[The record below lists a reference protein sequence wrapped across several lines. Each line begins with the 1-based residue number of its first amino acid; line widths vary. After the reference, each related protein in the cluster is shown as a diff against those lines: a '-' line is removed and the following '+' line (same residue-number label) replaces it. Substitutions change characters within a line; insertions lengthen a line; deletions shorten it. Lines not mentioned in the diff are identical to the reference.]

1 MKSTRPI
8 LIVKI
13 ILDKA
18 FAPTKLVELI
28 HGDPFMNFEFATAQR
43 IIFGSGQLKELPILI
58 QGMGTRPA
66 LVTGSSA
73 ERIMPILQLLKQ
85 KGADPA
91 AFSIKGE
98 PTVERITELAQQ
110 AREQGCDFVIAFGGG
125 SVIDAGKAI
134 AALLTNTRDLMDYL
148 EVIGKGAPLSEDP
161 APCIAIPT
169 TAGTG
174 AEVTRNSVLLSTEHK
189 VKVSMR
195 HPKMLPTVALVDPE
209 LTLSMPPEVTAS
221 TGLDAF
227 TQLLE
232 AFVSI
237 KANPLTDGICREG
250 LKKVAR
256 SLSRAYTRGNDLAAR
271 EDMTIAS
278 LFGGLA
284 LANAGL
290 GAVHGFA
297 GPLGGMFEAPH
308 GLVCATLLP
317 AVFET
322 NIQALKD
329 RSPENPAL
337 EKYREIACIVTGREN
352 ADLEDGLQWIKSISM
367 QMFVPGLEDFG
378 ITETDFPA
386 IVEKS
391 KKASSMKG
399 NPIALTDNELTEI
412 LSDSLRPPIDGE
424 STLYM

>member
-1 MKSTRPI
+1 
-8 LIVKI
+8 
-13 ILDKA
+13 
-18 FAPTKLVELI
+18 
-28 HGDPFMNFEFATAQR
+28 
-43 IIFGSGQLKELPILI
+43 
-58 QGMGTRPA
+58 MGRRAA

-73 ERIMPILQLLKQ
+73 ERIAPVFQSLKES
-85 KGADPA
+85 GAHPA

-98 PTVERITELAQQ
+98 PTTERIAELARQ
-110 AREQGCDFVIAFGGG
+110 AREQGCDFVVAFGGG

-148 EVIGKGAPLSEDP
+148 EVIGKGEPLTEEP

-174 AEVTRNSVLLSTEHK
+174 AEVTRNSVLLSTEHR

-227 TQLLE
+227 IQLLE

-237 KANPLTDGICREG
+237 KANPLTDGLCREG
-250 LKKVAR
+250 LKKAAR
-256 SLSRAYTRGNDLAAR
+256 ALPRAYVRGDDLPAR
-271 EDMTIAS
+271 EEMAMAS
-278 LFGGLA
+278 LFGGLV

-297 GPLGGMFEAPH
+297 GPLGGMFNAPH

-317 AVFET
+317 AVFAA
-322 NIQALKD
+322 NVQALEERD
-329 RSPENPAL
+329 AESPAL
-337 EKYREIACIVTGREN
+337 NKYREVARIVTGRKN
-352 ADLEDGLQWIKSISM
+352 ADLSDGLQWINDLSM
-367 QMFVPGLEDFG
+367 NLFVPGLEDFG
-378 ITETDFPA
+378 ITEVDFPT
-386 IVEKS
+386 IVQKA
-391 KKASSMKG
+391 KNASSMKG
-399 NPIALTDNELTEI
+399 NPIQLTDEELTEI
-412 LSDSLRPPIDGE
+412 LADSLRPPIDGD
-424 STLYM
+424 STLYL

>member
-1 MKSTRPI
+1 
-8 LIVKI
+8 
-13 ILDKA
+13 
-18 FAPTKLVELI
+18 
-28 HGDPFMNFEFATAQR
+28 MNFEFATAQR
-43 IIFGSGQLKELPILI
+43 IIFGSGKLRKLPDLI
-58 QGMGTRPA
+58 TGMGQRTA
-66 LVTGSSA
+66 LVTGGSA
-73 ERIMPILQLLKQ
+73 ERIMPIFESLK
-85 KGADPA
+85 KNGANPA

-98 PTVERITELAQQ
+98 PTTGRIAELARQ
-110 AREQGCDFVIAFGGG
+110 AREQGCDYVVAFGGG

-148 EVIGKGAPLSEDP
+148 EVIGKGEPLTEEP

-209 LTLSMPPEVTAS
+209 LTVSMPPEVTAS

-227 TQLLE
+227 IQLME

-237 KANPLTDGICREG
+237 KSNPLTDGICREG
-250 LKKVAR
+250 LKKAAHA
-256 SLSRAYTRGNDLAAR
+256 LPRAYVKGDDLAAR
-271 EDMTIAS
+271 EDMALAS
-278 LFGGLA
+278 LLGGLA

-317 AVFET
+317 SVFAS
-322 NIQALKD
+322 NIEALEE
-329 RSPENPAL
+329 RSAESPAL
-337 EKYREIACIVTGREN
+337 AKYLEVSRIVTGSPN
-352 ADLEDGLQWIKSISM
+352 AKLDDGLQWINDLSM

-378 ITETDFPA
+378 ITESDFPS
-386 IVEKS
+386 IVEKARN
-391 KKASSMKG
+391 ASSMKG
-399 NPIALTDNELTEI
+399 NPIVLTDAELTEI
-412 LSDSLRPPIDGE
+412 LTDSLRPPINGNA
-424 STLYM
+424 TLYL

>member
-1 MKSTRPI
+1 
-8 LIVKI
+8 
-13 ILDKA
+13 
-18 FAPTKLVELI
+18 
-28 HGDPFMNFEFATAQR
+28 MNFEFATAQR
-43 IIFGSGQLKELPILI
+43 IIFGSGKLSELPALI
-58 QGMGTRPA
+58 HGLGQRPA
-66 LVTGSSA
+66 LVTGSNA
-73 ERIMPILQLLKQ
+73 ERIMPIFQILKQ
-85 KGADPA
+85 NGAKPA

-98 PTVERITELAQQ
+98 PTVERITELVQQ
-110 AREQGCDFVIAFGGG
+110 AREQECDFVIAFGGG

-134 AALLTNTRDLMDYL
+134 AALLTNTCDLMNYL
-148 EVIGKGAPLSEDP
+148 EVIGKGEPLTEEP

-174 AEVTRNSVLLSTEHK
+174 AEVTRNSVLLSSEHK

-232 AFVSI
+232 AFVSC
-237 KANPLTDGICREG
+237 KANPLTDGLCREG
-250 LKKVAR
+250 LKKAAR
-256 SLSRAYTRGNDLAAR
+256 ALPRAFANGDDLAAR
-271 EDMTIAS
+271 ENMALAS

-297 GPLGGMFEAPH
+297 GPLGGMFKAPH

-317 AVFET
+317 SVFKT

-329 RSPENPAL
+329 RSAESPAL
-337 EKYREIACIVTGREN
+337 EKYREVSRIVTGSKN
-352 ADLEDGLQWIKSISM
+352 AGLNDGLQWIHDLSE
-367 QMFVPGLEDFG
+367 QMRVPGLENYG
-378 ITETDFPA
+378 IATSDFPA
-386 IVEKS
+386 IIEKS
-391 KKASSMKG
+391 KNASSMKG
-399 NPIALTDNELTEI
+399 NPIPLTDPELERILTE
-412 LSDSLRPPIDGE
+412 SF
-424 STLYM
+424 

>member
-1 MKSTRPI
+1 
-8 LIVKI
+8 
-13 ILDKA
+13 
-18 FAPTKLVELI
+18 
-28 HGDPFMNFEFATAQR
+28 MNFEFATAQR
-43 IIFGSGQLKELPILI
+43 IVFGTGKLRELPALI
-58 QGMGTRPA
+58 RGMGLRAA

-73 ERIMPILQLLKQ
+73 ERIMPVFQTLKDQ
-85 KGADPA
+85 GANPA

-98 PTVERITELAQQ
+98 PTTGRIAELAHQ
-110 AREQGCDFVIAFGGG
+110 ARDQGCDFVVAFGGG

-134 AALLTNTRDLMDYL
+134 AALLTNTHDLMNYL
-148 EVIGKGAPLSEDP
+148 EVIGKGEPLTEDP

-174 AEVTRNSVLLSTEHK
+174 AEVTRNSVLLCTEHK

-227 TQLLE
+227 IQLVE

-237 KANPLTDGICREG
+237 KSNPLTDGICREG
-250 LKKVAR
+250 LKKAAHA
-256 SLSRAYTRGNDLAAR
+256 LPRAYVRGDDLAAR
-271 EDMTIAS
+271 EDMALAS

-297 GPLGGMFEAPH
+297 GPLGGMFAAPH
-308 GLVCATLLP
+308 GLICATLLP
-317 AVFET
+317 SVFAA
-322 NIQALKD
+322 NIQALGD
-329 RSPENPAL
+329 RDAESPAL
-337 EKYREIACIVTGREN
+337 AKYREVARIVTGNKN
-352 ADLEDGLQWIKSISM
+352 ADPSEGLQWINDLSM

-378 ITETDFPA
+378 ITEADFPE
-386 IVEKS
+386 IVGKAKS
-391 KKASSMKG
+391 ASSMKG
-399 NPIALTDNELTEI
+399 NPIQLTDEELTDI
-412 LSDSLRPPIDGE
+412 LTDSLRPPINGD
-424 STLYM
+424 STLYL